1 MYKLFFS
8 FTLLIIATTATV
20 AQDVKVTLTAPS
32 KVSVGQ
38 PFNIEVSVNDQ
49 NARLGTPKF
58 EGLGMRGKMQNFS
71 AIYDN
76 GVKSEKVSVIYT
88 VIAPKA
94 GKYTIPAVEASL
106 SGNIYKSNSVTIEA
120 VDDGNSTSNGGNGNN
135 SANTGGNVTSSH
147 NEDIF
152 IELMPSKSE
161 VYVGEQIIV
170 SADLYSRYYIRKFTD
185 ALFPNSPGFWS
196 KVLKSPSN
204 FTETKKKLNNRTYIY
219 FQLEKKALFPQ
230 KVGSLT
236 LEPYT
241 ISCII
246 PDAFGFATKYPITGK
261 PKTIKVKPLPT
272 EGKPEGFGGAVGNFT
287 ISISA
292 DKAELKLDEPLTIKV
307 TVSGSGNFPL
317 FETPKLVL
325 PSAFEQF
332 DPKSAENITST
343 SEYAGSKT
351 FSTVAIARQSGEF
364 TIPPIEFHYFDP
376 KSKSYKTTSSK
387 ELKLTVIGERVENNN
402 TASTLVSKT
411 DVEDLGND
419 IRFIKQSGVS
429 FSDGNSKFFNSFKF
443 WMIFAL
449 IITLFGITLIV
460 RQQQIKNNANVI
472 GMKNRLAGKTS
483 RKRLKLAATYIEQNK
498 KDEFYAE
505 TLNALWGYLSDKLA
519 IPRADLSRDN
529 VQEKFAE
536 KQIDSSVTQKFIDVL
551 DTCEFE
557 HYAPESAAHPLSE
570 VYTMAAEAIEQMESS
585 FKA

>member
-8 FTLLIIATTATV
+8 FTLLIITATAGV
-20 AQDVKVTLTAPS
+20 AQDVKVTLKAPS

-38 PFNIEVSVNDQ
+38 PFQVEISANNQ
-49 NARLGTPKF
+49 NARLGAPKM
-58 EGLGMRGKMQNFS
+58 EGLAVRGRMQNYN
-71 AIYDN
+71 AIYSN
-76 GVKSEKVSVIYT
+76 GVSTASVSVVYT
-88 VIAPKA
+88 IIAPKA

-106 SGNIYKSNSVTIEA
+106 AGNIYKSNSVTIEA
-120 VDDGNSTSNGGNGNN
+120 VDDGKTGGGNG
-135 SANTGGNVTSSH
+135 SNTGGSNSGGNSSSSQQA
-147 NEDIF
+147 DIF
-152 IELMPSKSE
+152 FELVPSKSE

-170 SADLYSRYYIRKFTD
+170 SADFYSRYYIRGFED
-185 ALFPNSPGFWS
+185 AYFPNSPGFWS

-204 FTETKKKLNNRTYIY
+204 FTENKKKINNKTYLY
-219 FQLEKKALFPQ
+219 YQLENKALFPQ

-236 LEPYT
+236 LEPYS
-241 ISCII
+241 ISYIVEN
-246 PDAFGFATKYPITGK
+246 AFGMLNAYPISAK

-272 EGKPEGFGGAVGNFT
+272 EGKPDGFGGAVGNFT

-292 DKAELKLDEPLTIKV
+292 DKTELKLDEPLTINV

-317 FETPKLVL
+317 FENPTLSL

-332 DPKSAENITST
+332 DPKSSEKITST
-343 SEYAGSKT
+343 TEYAGSKT